1 MNIAVASSL
10 SLHMYRGRLLLFTL
24 FSGRHGAGACV
35 EDPELES
42 KKQKRMGTKQNLQ
55 FSFAGAKLFLTKRI
69 Q

>member
-42 KKQKRMGTKQNLQ
+42 KSKKEWVLNKICNSALQ
-55 FSFAGAKLFLTKRI
+55 VQSYF
-69 Q
+69 